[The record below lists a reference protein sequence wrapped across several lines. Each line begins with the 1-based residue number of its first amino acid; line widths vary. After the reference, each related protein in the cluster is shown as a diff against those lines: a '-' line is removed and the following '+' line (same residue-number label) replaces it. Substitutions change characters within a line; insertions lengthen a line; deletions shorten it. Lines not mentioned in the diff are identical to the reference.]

1 MEDFIN
7 VHQTFEKV
15 IFTDQRVNNRE
26 FDGCIFKNCDFS
38 NSDFSGNTFLDC
50 EFYDCNL
57 SNLYLRGT
65 SLKQVHFENC
75 KLLGI
80 QFNECD
86 DFLFAVDFNSCNVDY
101 ASFINKK
108 MLKAKFINSS
118 VREVNFTSTDLT
130 KATFDDSNLQGA
142 IFQNTILKEAN
153 FYSAQ
158 NYTIDPEANMLKKA
172 KFSKEGLPGLLDKYD
187 IKIV

>member
-1 MEDFIN
+1 MKDFIN
-7 VHQTFEKV
+7 VHQTYEKV

-26 FDGCIFKNCDFS
+26 FDGCVFKNCDFS
-38 NSDFSGNTFLDC
+38 NSDFSSNTFLDC

-57 SNLYLRGT
+57 SNLNLRGT

-80 QFNECD
+80 QFHECD

-108 MLKAKFINSS
+108 MVKAKLINSS
-118 VREVNFTSTDLT
+118 LREVNFTSADLT
-130 KATFDDSNLQGA
+130 KATSAETFISLMI
-142 IFQNTILKEAN
+142 IFTPRFTSFSLLSCISTIL
-153 FYSAQ
+153 FPFTRPS
-158 NYTIDPEANMLKKA
+158 
-172 KFSKEGLPGLLDKYD
+172 
-187 IKIV
+187 